1 MYLNYIC
8 LAWANWTE
16 SAAQIKEV
24 KYKHEK
30 FSRIYWFAF
39 WYSVT
44 WLTYTRYHLRFC
56 TGLMHWQTGPQ
67 FIRPTYLNY
76 LNWSQNYWNY
86 FKCSSRLLGEK
97 LSPECVTTTTTTTAA
112 PPPPSTTTFSTTSS
126 TTVRM
131 TTVSGS
137 RTGLENV
144 LNEVK
149 TDSENMFSMELL
161 IGKSIS

>member
-1 MYLNYIC
+1 M
-8 LAWANWTE
+8 
-16 SAAQIKEV
+16 
-24 KYKHEK
+24 
-30 FSRIYWFAF
+30 
-39 WYSVT
+39 
-44 WLTYTRYHLRFC
+44 
-56 TGLMHWQTGPQ
+56 
-67 FIRPTYLNY
+67 
-76 LNWSQNYWNY
+76 
-86 FKCSSRLLGEK
+86 GEK

-144 LNEVK
+144 QNEAK